1 MFNIS
6 FLKSDYKKIFFIFLI
21 SFLMEMIS
29 FISFNFS
36 FLNTL
41 FFFLLVLL
49 LAIFSFVDLK
59 WGAYLLL
66 AEIFLNS
73 MGYIFYLENGG
84 LKISLRIAFWLI
96 FMAIFLSK
104 FIFLFIKDRAAI
116 INFFKNFAFGKNF
129 LYLSVFLIFSFILGL
144 VNNGFSDAFFD
155 FNSWLFLILIL
166 PFSYLVYF
174 SKQDE
179 KDKFW
184 KNIFLIFISVGF
196 YMIFKSLFFLFL
208 FSHDLRPTISDLY
221 SWSRVYA
228 LGEITNMNNGFYR
241 IFFQNQIFSFLIFYF
256 SFIFLIKE
264 NKKIKFNFLLISIL
278 SLSVIVLS
286 FSRSFWFGFLSVFLV
301 LLFFIWHK
309 YGFKKF
315 LKTFF
320 LGVLSL
326 SLSLILIFIVVKFPW
341 PIAKSS
347 FNIDS
352 FSERAK
358 VTANESAISSRWAL
372 LDAMKVEIQSN
383 FILGKGF
390 GARIEYISSDPRVLQ
405 SSPDGKYSTYAF
417 EWGWLD
423 ILLKMGVLGF
433 AIYSWLILLFL
444 KKNLIT
450 FYSSADYLYLI
461 IISSLLS
468 LSAVNFFTPYLNHP
482 LGISLL
488 ILLILFFDYYKNQNN
503 KICLK

>member
-1 MFNIS
+1 MLSIS

-21 SFLMEMIS
+21 SFLVEMIS
-29 FISFNFS
+29 FVSFNFN

-41 FFFLLVLL
+41 FFLLLVLL
-49 LAIFSFVDLK
+49 LAIFSFIDLK

-104 FIFLFIKDRAAI
+104 FIFSFIKDRPSVI
-116 INFFKNFAFGKNF
+116 SFFKNFIFGKNF

-166 PFSYLVYF
+166 PFSYLIHF

-196 YMIFKSLFFLFL
+196 YMIFKSLFFLFS
-208 FSHDLRPTISDLY
+208 FSHDLRPIISDLY
-221 SWSRVYA
+221 SWSRAYS

-256 SFIFLIKE
+256 GFIFLIKE
-264 NKKIKFNFLLISIL
+264 NKKIKFNFLLISVL

-320 LGVLSL
+320 LGALSL

-341 PIAKSS
+341 PTAKSS

-423 ILLKMGVLGF
+423 ILLKMGFLGF

-444 KKNLIT
+444 KKNLVT
-450 FYSSADYLYLI
+450 FYSSSDYLYLI

-488 ILLILFFDYYKNQNN
+488 ILLILFFDYYKNQND